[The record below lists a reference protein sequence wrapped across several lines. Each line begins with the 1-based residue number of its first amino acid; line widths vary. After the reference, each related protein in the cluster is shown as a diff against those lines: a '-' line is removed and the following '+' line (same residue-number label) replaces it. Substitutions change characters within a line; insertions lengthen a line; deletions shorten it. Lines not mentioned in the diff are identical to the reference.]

1 MTTRD
6 YQQNITEPEAIIAAK
21 SGAVKSIK
29 IIKDGDD
36 FYVHLKLTW
45 NNSYA
50 FLSTMRKRTT
60 PRCFRDIGRL
70 LAYIETNYPS
80 INKIT
85 LFMHGNESES

>member
-1 MTTRD
+1 MTTSES
-6 YQQNITEPEAIIAAK
+6 QQNITEPEAIIAAK

-29 IIKDGDD
+29 IIKNGDD

-50 FLSTMRKRTT
+50 FLSTMRNRKA
-60 PRCFRDIGRL
+60 PRSFRDIGRL

-85 LFMHGNESES
+85 LFMHGKESES